1 LGYQA
6 LNKKGQSG
14 DLSSLDLEVC
24 FDDFVELFC
33 RLVVSD
39 LWIFEPE
46 ETAEVSKKESLSD
59 AVKKEQ
65 GGNGASIVETA
76 LAKRLSEWLPLI

>member
-1 LGYQA
+1 M
-6 LNKKGQSG
+6 NKKGQPG

-33 RLVVSD
+33 RLVVSN

-46 ETAEVSKKESLSD
+46 DVATANKDHLDGAVQRGDKKNNATIIES
-59 AVKKEQ
+59 
-65 GGNGASIVETA
+65 A
-76 LAKRLSEWLPLI
+76 LVKRLSDWLPLI